1 MARITISDLYL
12 NSDDQY
18 ITELTASEAR
28 TIEAGAS
35 TITIDTSDLLKLQ
48 QNIND
53 ILQGVSTQLK
63 QQQQQQQQQPNNRYG
78 RRQPYDDYYAYY

>member
-12 NSDDQY
+12 NNDEQH
-18 ITELTASEAR
+18 ITELTAWEAR

-35 TITIDTSDLLKLQ
+35 TVTIDTSDLLKLQ

-53 ILQGVSTQLK
+53 ILQGVSNQL
-63 QQQQQQQQQPNNRYG
+63 QQQRQQQQQQPNNRYG

>member
-12 NSDDQY
+12 NNNEQH
-18 ITELTASEAR
+18 ITELTAWEAR
-28 TIEAGAS
+28 TVEAGAS

-53 ILQGVSTQLK
+53 ILQGVSNQLR
-63 QQQQQQQQQPNNRYG
+63 QQQQQQQQPNNSYG
-78 RRQPYDDYYAYY
+78 LRQPYDNYVYY